1 LLAEHPTS
9 SAHSVIRAIK
19 VHSANTVPVFYFVVE
34 TAGLGWDAGIGNHDI
49 QTTKVLDSLG
59 NGGLYSVV
67 VANIH
72 LVSLG
77 LDIEFFGDGGDD
89 GIGVLGGM
97 VPNGNLRDRGSI
109 SN

>member
-1 LLAEHPTS
+1 LLAKHPTS
-9 SAHSVIRAIK
+9 SAHGVIRAIK
-19 VHSANTVPVFYFVVE
+19 VHSANAVPIFYFVIE
-34 TAGLGWDAGIGNHDI
+34 TASLGRNAGIGDHDI
-49 QTTKVLDSLG
+49 QAAKVLDSLG

-67 VANIH
+67 VADIH

-77 LDIEFFGDGGDD
+77 LDIELLGDGSDN

-97 VPNGNLRDRGSI
+97 VPNGNLHGKSPV